1 MRQVMVRYKV
11 KAGQSARNEQL
22 VRAVY
27 DELREAAPA
36 GFGYAT
42 FRLDDGQTFVHLA
55 VTEADD
61 GPSPLAGIEAF
72 GRFQDGIADRCEE
85 PPQVAEVQQVGSYR
99 LFGA

>member
-1 MRQVMVRYKV
+1 MMRQLIVLALSRV
-11 KAGQSARNEQL
+11 KSL
-22 VRAVY
+22 
-27 DELREAAPA
+27 
-36 GFGYAT
+36 
-42 FRLDDGQTFVHLA
+42 H

-61 GPSPLAGIEAF
+61 GPGPLAGIEAF